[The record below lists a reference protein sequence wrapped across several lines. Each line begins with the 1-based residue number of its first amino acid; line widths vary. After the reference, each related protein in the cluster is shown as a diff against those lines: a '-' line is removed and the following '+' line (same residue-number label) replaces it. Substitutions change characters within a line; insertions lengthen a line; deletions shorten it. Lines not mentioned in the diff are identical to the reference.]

1 MQDLPRGPA
10 RIAQEPHVSACT
22 ELCTLQQS
30 AALEL
35 TRISCSRA
43 LYSS

>member
-22 ELCTLQQS
+22 ELCILH
-30 AALEL
+30 AAERC
-35 TRISCSRA
+35 TQA
-43 LYSS
+43 D